1 MADEEVP
8 QPTSDRSSDAAQEQ
22 GTAGGDP
29 SYSSV
34 QRYLLFGLSL
44 PERAIRSG
52 AGLAAGALRESTAL
66 LVPQAFQN
74 SKTYTVFVRQMLD
87 YLAEDVGGVKRSTA
101 AEAQPAVENFVAR
114 KAVGN
119 FLEMASMATLHVS
132 PITLLAIVSDVAY
145 GSQTFLRELSRE
157 LKEQGIIDERS
168 TIDHV
173 DDLLAAVAKTSSA
186 AATTFDTPPM
196 SVEGLR
202 QSIEETR
209 QSIKT
214 VDPTKVIPQAEME
227 RLWRDMQ
234 ELARRDGVSMLDVSG
249 TMALYSLDRM
259 SRLGRGALSSVRVA
273 GSLFDRHVMDHYE
286 QAAAEIRDRGL
297 YATLA
302 ESSGPYIEAVWHN
315 FSSDRTTITED
326 LATGK
331 LVGQAWGAVRRWLGV
346 GQAVPAPPAPPRG
359 SDSPDANC

>member
-1 MADEEVP
+1 MAEESHDTPADEPLPADPRGAEP
-8 QPTSDRSSDAAQEQ
+8 ST
-22 GTAGGDP
+22 GDP
-29 SYSSV
+29 GYSSV

-44 PERAIRSG
+44 PERALRTG

-87 YLAEDVGGVKRSTA
+87 YLAEDVGGVKRSASSETQ
-101 AEAQPAVENFVAR
+101 AEVENFVAR

-119 FLEMASMATLHVS
+119 FLEMASLATLHVS
-132 PITLLAIVSDVAY
+132 PITFLAIVSDVAY
-145 GSQTFLRELSRE
+145 GSQTYLRELSRE

-173 DDLLAAVAKTSSA
+173 DDLLAAVAKTSSM

-202 QSIEETR
+202 QSIDETR
-209 QSIKT
+209 QSIQS
-214 VDPTKVIPQAEME
+214 VDPTKVIPQAELE

-234 ELARRDGVSMLDVSG
+234 DLARREGVSVLDVSG

-273 GSLFDRHVMDHYE
+273 GSLFDRHVVDHYE
-286 QAAAEIRDRGL
+286 QAAAEIRRRGL
-297 YATLA
+297 YGTLA
-302 ESSGPYIEAVWHN
+302 ETSAPYIEAVWHN
-315 FSSDRTTITED
+315 FSSDRSTITAD

-331 LVGQAWGAVRRWLGV
+331 LVGQAWGAVRRWLG
-346 GQAVPAPPAPPRG
+346 G
-359 SDSPDANC
+359 SD